1 MHARLLSRV
10 NSLQT
15 NRSCPPGSSV
25 PGILQAQILEWVAI
39 SYSRVLSWLRD
50 QTCISCVSCI
60 GRQIL
65 YHWLPGKP
73 RWERERERECVCVCV
88 VVVSVISNSLQPNR
102 LQPARLLCSWY
113 FPSKNTGVG
122 CHALPRGIFPTLGLK
137 SHLLCL
143 LHCQVGSSPLMPPGK
158 PRWKI
163 QGF

>member
-1 MHARLLSRV
+1 MSILCKPIDRAHQAPLSLEFSRHKYW
-10 NSLQT
+10 SELPFPT
-15 NRSCPPGSSV
+15 PGYCPDS
-25 PGILQAQILEWVAI
+25 GIKPASPVSPALVDRFFTTGYLE
-39 SYSRVLSWLRD
+39 SPDER
-50 QTCISCVSCI
+50 
-60 GRQIL
+60 
-65 YHWLPGKP
+65 
-73 RWERERERECVCVCV
+73 ERERERECVCVCV